1 MDRFVAKTD
10 GKRDSVLTYY
20 STFAESEGNI
30 EHDQLMYSPRSVA
43 RAMVTGI
50 PIGDQG
56 VAMLQGPLIVGAGP
70 AGLACAVELTMGSV
84 PYVILERDMCITSM
98 WHCRTYRRLCLH
110 LPKRYCQLPRM
121 PFPHSYPTYPTKQQ
135 FLAYLDEYKR
145 NHGIRPFFNMEVGHI
160 LPREIMG
167 LSTFTLSVWLLKFLN
182 VKIVDQILLLLAR
195 LILGDTKYIGIS
207 RPTLGPMELKSLSS
221 KTPVLDVGTI
231 SKIKSGDIK
240 VFPAIESFQER
251 GVQFIDG
258 RIESFDVAILATGYK
273 SNVPYWLKVL
283 LFLLLS
289 CYP

>member
-20 STFAESEGNI
+20 STFIESEGNI

-84 PYVILERDMCITSM
+84 PYVILERDMCIASM
-98 WHCRTYRRLCLH
+98 WHRRTYRRLCLH

-121 PFPHSYPTYPTKQQ
+121 PFPHNYPTYPTRQQ

-145 NHGIRPFFNMEVGHI
+145 NHGIRPFFNMEVVSAKYDGEYWCVRTKDTSNNAEESMMS
-160 LPREIMG
+160 LCTREYRTRWLIVAIGENAEPVVPEIKGIRNFKGEVMHSSDYRSGETFEGKKVLVVGCGNSGMEVSLDLANYNVDTSLVVRDSVRNLLNFIIDNG
-167 LSTFTLSVWLLKFLN
+167 LL
-182 VKIVDQILLLLAR
+182 ILLFN
-195 LILGDTKYIGIS
+195 I
-207 RPTLGPMELKSLSS
+207 
-221 KTPVLDVGTI
+221 
-231 SKIKSGDIK
+231 
-240 VFPAIESFQER
+240 
-251 GVQFIDG
+251 
-258 RIESFDVAILATGYK
+258 
-273 SNVPYWLKVL
+273 
-283 LFLLLS
+283 
-289 CYP
+289 

>member
-84 PYVILERDMCITSM
+84 SYVILERDICIASM

-110 LPKRYCQLPRM
+110 LSKRYCQLPRM

-145 NHGIRPFFNMEVGHI
+145 NHGIRPFFNMEVVSAKYDGEYWCVRTKDTSNNAEESMMS
-160 LPREIMG
+160 LCTREYR
-167 LSTFTLSVWLLKFLN
+167 TRWL
-182 VKIVDQILLLLAR
+182 IV
-195 LILGDTKYIGIS
+195 
-207 RPTLGPMELKSLSS
+207 
-221 KTPVLDVGTI
+221 
-231 SKIKSGDIK
+231 
-240 VFPAIESFQER
+240 
-251 GVQFIDG
+251 
-258 RIESFDVAILATGYK
+258 ATGE
-273 SNVPYWLKVL
+273 NAEPVVPEIKGIRN
-283 LFLLLS
+283 FKG
-289 CYP
+289 